1 VSFKTRNLAYWCP
14 IFLEKE
20 IREMSGRGERRKK
33 NEREKKKTTLRSWM
47 QQFLKPT
54 DPLHFSV
61 NEPISTTI

>member
-1 VSFKTRNLAYWCP
+1 MDLTYWCP

-33 NEREKKKTTLRSWM
+33 EREREKILRFLM

-54 DPLHFSV
+54 DPWHFSV
-61 NEPISTTI
+61 NKPISTTI